1 MSRSWSR
8 RHAPAGPAAIPPAT
22 PQPQPQPQLHQ
33 KHHHQPQ
40 QPGQQLR
47 RVTSFTQRFRGRKP
61 VSPTAAT
68 TTTPQPEA
76 HDAAPASGQLR
87 RRPAYIPTH
96 AAASFARTVSPLS
109 TPRIDERDELACDE
123 TSWSPRMMHSTSAAR
138 ERHVPSTTTTTAA
151 STSPSV
157 ASHRA
162 QSDVGEPPLDDDD
175 YAAFLAEAEAN
186 DRAFRSRWAQR
197 ERERERGQQWALGSP
212 ATSPQGCFKGTAQR
226 DSAYYSVASVSPSS
240 MSGHGSGPQKQALH
254 GRRSAPVPLP
264 VSTSMPASTSTPT
277 SPRALHHKPSKTLGR
292 RISEYFKPSS
302 KTGVAT
308 VA

>member
-1 MSRSWSR
+1 M
-8 RHAPAGPAAIPPAT
+8 PPAT
-22 PQPQPQPQLHQ
+22 PQPQPEPQLHQ

-40 QPGQQLR
+40 QPEQQLR
-47 RVTSFTQRFRGRKP
+47 RMTSFTQRLRGRKP

-138 ERHVPSTTTTTAA
+138 GRHVPSTTTTTAA
-151 STSPSV
+151 STSPSA

-175 YAAFLAEAEAN
+175 DDYAAFLAKAEAN
-186 DRAFRSRWAQR
+186 DHAFRSRWAQR
-197 ERERERGQQWALGSP
+197 ERERERERGQQWALCSP
-212 ATSPQGCFKGTAQR
+212 AASPPGCFKGTAQR

-264 VSTSMPASTSTPT
+264 VSTSMPASTSTSTPT

-302 KTGVAT
+302 KAGVAT

>member
-1 MSRSWSR
+1 M
-8 RHAPAGPAAIPPAT
+8 PPPAT
-22 PQPQPQPQLHQ
+22 PQPQPQPQPHQ

-40 QPGQQLR
+40 QPGQPLR
-47 RVTSFTQRFRGRKP
+47 RMTSLTQRFRGRKP
-61 VSPTAAT
+61 VKSPTAAT
-68 TTTPQPEA
+68 TATPQPEA

-87 RRPAYIPTH
+87 QRPAYVPTH

-123 TSWSPRMMHSTSAAR
+123 TPRSPRMHSTPAAR
-138 ERHVPSTTTTTAA
+138 GRHVPSTTTTTPPA
-151 STSPSV
+151 SISPSA

-162 QSDVGEPPLDDDD
+162 QPDVGEPPLNNDDADDDD

-197 ERERERGQQWALGSP
+197 EKERREQQWALGNHAGP
-212 ATSPQGCFKGTAQR
+212 PQGFKGTTQR

-240 MSGHGSGPQKQALH
+240 TSGHGSGPQKQALH
-254 GRRSAPVPLP
+254 GRWSAPL
-264 VSTSMPASTSTPT
+264 PAST

-302 KTGVAT
+302 ETGVPTIA
-308 VA
+308 

>member
-1 MSRSWSR
+1 M
-8 RHAPAGPAAIPPAT
+8 PPAT
-22 PQPQPQPQLHQ
+22 PQPQPQPQPQLHQ

-40 QPGQQLR
+40 QPEQQLR
-47 RVTSFTQRFRGRKP
+47 RMTSFTQRFRGRKP

-123 TSWSPRMMHSTSAAR
+123 TSWSPSMMHSTSAAR
-138 ERHVPSTTTTTAA
+138 GRHVPSTTTTTAA
-151 STSPSV
+151 STSPSA

-162 QSDVGEPPLDDDD
+162 QSDVGEPPLDDDDD

-197 ERERERGQQWALGSP
+197 ERERGQQWALGSL
-212 ATSPQGCFKGTAQR
+212 AASPQGCFKGTAQR

-240 MSGHGSGPQKQALH
+240 MSGQGSGPQKQALH

-264 VSTSMPASTSTPT
+264 ASASTSTSTSTPT
-277 SPRALHHKPSKTLGR
+277 SPLALHHKPSKTLGR

-302 KTGVAT
+302 KAGVAT